1 MGKIVSAITPRRGN
15 LKKNNLSGQHA
26 IDPIRVAICDQS
38 PTIRNGLQ
46 HIFGTAPD
54 IDIVLVGSSQAEVL
68 SKSDGLDIDV
78 ILVDISDEMLAG
90 IKYLN
95 KFREK
100 IPDAKVMILTGGK
113 GCRKC
118 WDKNQIIEA
127 VEMGVESIQC
137 KREAEADEI
146 ISAVRTVQKGGK
158 ILAPSCVNEALLSF
172 QFKTRVKLSEREQ
185 EVLDL
190 ITMRISNND
199 IAEKLNISVHTF
211 YIHMHSILS
220 KLDAKKHAN
229 AELRLH

>member
-1 MGKIVSAITPRRGN
+1 MGKKVPTITPRGGN
-15 LKKNNLSGQHA
+15 LKRNNLSGQHA
-26 IDPIRVAICDQS
+26 TDPIRVAICDQS

-46 HIFGTAPD
+46 HILGTAPD
-54 IDIVLVGSSQAEVL
+54 IDIVLIGSSQAEIL

-78 ILVDISDEMLAG
+78 IQVDIGDEMLAG
-90 IKYLN
+90 VKYLD

-100 IPDAKVMILTGGK
+100 IPDAKIMILTGGK
-113 GCRKC
+113 GCRNC

-127 VEMGVESIQC
+127 VKMGVESIQC

-146 ISAVRTVQKGGK
+146 ISAVRTVHKGGK
-158 ILAPSCVNEALLSF
+158 ILAPSCVNEALLSL
-172 QFKTRVKLSEREQ
+172 QFKTQVKLSEPEQ

-199 IAEKLNISVHTF
+199 IAEKLNISVHTV

-220 KLDAKKHAN
+220 KLDVKKHAN